1 MDPAALGR
9 AVGLIEARGA
19 VAQVCVLRHGQVVL
33 DRAFG
38 CDPGSLFLIF
48 SAGKPFVAVL
58 VHLLAERGQLALDD
72 PVARYWPEF
81 GRRGKGAITIR
92 QVLQHRA
99 GLPVAHNLPRD
110 ALAAPHWQRAVH
122 GLELARPSWPP
133 GQVPAY
139 HILSFGFIL
148 GEVVQRVTGA
158 DLREVMRAELLRPLG
173 LADTYLGLPPEAW
186 HRHVPVRGHGP
197 VTRARQVVFNRR
209 AVRAA
214 VVPAATVSTTARDLA
229 RFYEMLLHGDEFGG
243 AGCSARRPSRR
254 PHGRR
259 PTARPTGCSG
269 CRSAG
274 RKDSSSAGPG
284 RIPAGRGPWA
294 PPAARRRSAT
304 TAPTAAWPGRI
315 PPGDWSSR
323 TSPTGWRPAS
333 TARRTR
339 ARSATPCSPPAG
351 NRGCRQAGPAG
362 TAGWPRLGP
371 PWPPVAAQP
380 SRE

>member
-1 MDPAALGR
+1 MAVIVGAERLPGAAGMDPAALGR

-243 AGCSARRPSRR
+243 ARVLRPETVAQATRPSANGQTDRLLR
-254 PHGRR
+254 LPVRWSQGFQL
-259 PTARPTGCSG
+259 G
-269 CRSAG
+269 
-274 RKDSSSAGPG
+274 GPG
-284 RIPAGRGPWA
+284 PD
-294 PPAARRRSAT
+294 
-304 TAPTAAWPGRI
+304 PGR
-315 PPGDWSSR
+315 PRPMGATSSPEAFGHNGSNCCLAWADPTR
-323 TSPTGWRPAS
+323 GLVFAYLTNRLAASFDGSPHQSEVSDAVL
-333 TARRTR
+333 A
-339 ARSATPCSPPAG
+339 A
-351 NRGCRQAGPAG
+351 CR
-362 TAGWPRLGP
+362 
-371 PWPPVAAQP
+371 
-380 SRE
+380 